1 MITMVG
7 YITKLTKEKNKINKI
22 IYIYQCFFLWVGVGI
37 FLQLGQ
43 CFILANFHNLAK
55 KKKKEKENE
64 GAKGTKGLFLGGKKW
79 AQFAIL

>member
-1 MITMVG
+1 
-7 YITKLTKEKNKINKI
+7 
-22 IYIYQCFFLWVGVGI
+22 VGVGI

-64 GAKGTKGLFLGGKKW
+64 GAKGTKGLLLGGRKW
-79 AQFAIL
+79 AQFAIFKEK